1 MSYTLPKALLPN
13 THHPFTSIS
22 FILGESFKALLL
34 FLDCAFVMAA
44 QSTSS
49 RALLYFSERVEDA
62 TEAVKGLLGGS
73 NAGKYVDTSDDVI
86 RAQLESDRDEVR
98 IEGLKLVIALISK
111 GRDASGYFASV
122 VKLSSN
128 ANLEIRKLVYIIVRR
143 YARKQPDVAL
153 LGINSFQRDLQDR
166 NEVVRAMALRVLT
179 GLRLK
184 VAASVVEVAISKCV
198 RDSSFYVRRAAAHSL
213 IKCVDLSPDSKES
226 FKQHLATLLNDQNPA
241 VLAAALA
248 AWSALSPNDLQALH
262 THFRKLCF
270 AIGDMDAWGQK
281 LTLDVLGHYAKRC
294 LPAPEKD
301 AKIDRDLDLLL
312 IKAED
317 LLFNPNPA
325 VVTGAARL
333 IYTLAPKEKRDVVAR
348 PLTRLID
355 ESSDISFFAL
365 LNCQYVAK
373 QSPEIFT
380 SLAHRFLPKSSLK
393 ESDYVT
399 AIKLEI
405 LVDIAKD
412 TPSEEFVV
420 TELVEEA
427 MNNSS
432 EEVAKAAVTQL
443 GRWANQNDDEQRAK
457 CLKLLLQIIKD
468 KRSKGEVVTE
478 ALNVIR
484 DLVDKSPEKFAGP
497 IIHRLAPMLFTTSTA
512 TTKEDESGKK
522 KRLKLVGKGAINA
535 PEARATIYW
544 LLGQYCQSTI
554 NVQSTDGKME
564 KWTIAYAIALD
575 VLRRAAINFSK
586 EGERA
591 KYQIITLSTKLVT
604 FFPTLKDSNPSHI
617 HYLNILH
624 SHILQLARYDEH
636 FDVRDRAR
644 FCKALTDRL
653 EVGIKGEKE
662 SKVKDAE
669 GPQIT
674 KDDEIDDQLGGVVLR
689 RNQVIHILFNGMR
702 RKDVQEIDIE
712 KQEQEKIWN
721 TLSSAIGPHQ
731 SATIPYKLPDYFIE
745 PWADKSTLP
754 PSTVREPKDQPVIES
769 KEKVQASISSD
780 FHKHIVDTNQS
791 SGRSTPNATPLQHA
805 NNATTKYKDLDA
817 FLDEDSEEE
826 EEVKKTEELKEDGYD
841 EGVEEED
848 SEVEYESEEESEEGE
863 EEVESDEDAE
873 VSEQDST
880 NLNKPKPSPS
890 INLPQEENAWA

>member
-1 MSYTLPKALLPN
+1 MS
-13 THHPFTSIS
+13 
-22 FILGESFKALLL
+22 
-34 FLDCAFVMAA
+34 A

-98 IEGLKLVIALISK
+98 IDGLKTVITLISK

-143 YARKQPDVAL
+143 YARKQPDIAL

-198 RDSSFYVRRAAAHSL
+198 RDSSFYVRKAAAHSL
-213 IKCVDLSPDSKES
+213 IKCVDISPDSRES
-226 FKQHLATLLNDQNPA
+226 FKQHLATLLNDRNPA

-262 THFRKLCF
+262 VHFRKLCF

-294 LPAPEKD
+294 LPEPEKD
-301 AKIDRDLDLLL
+301 AKVDRDLDLLL

-317 LLFNPNPA
+317 LLFNPNAA
-325 VVTGAARL
+325 VVTSAARL
-333 IYTLAPKEKRDVVAR
+333 IYTLAPKEKRGIIAR
-348 PLTRLID
+348 PMTRLID

-365 LNCQYVAK
+365 LNCQYIARN
-373 QSPEIFT
+373 SPEIFA
-380 SLAHRFLPKSSLK
+380 SLAHRFLPRSSLK
-393 ESDYVT
+393 ESSYVT
-399 AIKLEI
+399 VIKLEI

-412 TPSEEFVV
+412 KTSEELVV
-420 TELVEEA
+420 AELVEEA

-432 EEVAKAAVTQL
+432 EEVAAAAVTQL
-443 GRWANQNDDEQRAK
+443 GRWASERDDDQRAR

-468 KRSKGEVVTE
+468 KRSKGEVVAE

-484 DLVDKSPEKFAGP
+484 ILLDKSPEKFAGP
-497 IIHRLAPMLFTTSTA
+497 IIHRLAPMLFTTGTA
-512 TTKEDESGKK
+512 ATKEDESGKK

-535 PEARATIYW
+535 PAARATIYW
-544 LLGQYCQSTI
+544 LLGQYCQATI
-554 NVQSTDGKME
+554 NVQSTDSKVE

-586 EGERA
+586 EGESA

-604 FFPTLKDSNPSHI
+604 FFPTVKEASPAHI
-617 HYLNILH
+617 KSLNILH

-653 EVGIKGEKE
+653 EVGIKTESDKSDKE
-662 SKVKDAE
+662 GKVEEATD
-669 GPQIT
+669 PQIT
-674 KDDEIDDQLGGVVLR
+674 KDDQIDDQLGGVVLR

-702 RKDVQEIDIE
+702 RKDVQALDHDQ
-712 KQEQEKIWN
+712 QEQNKTWN
-721 TLSSAIGPHQ
+721 TLSSAIGSYQ
-731 SATIPYKLPDYFIE
+731 SATIPYHLPDFFIE
-745 PWADKSTLP
+745 PWADKSSLP
-754 PSTVREPKDQPVIES
+754 PSTVREPTDQPVIES
-769 KEKVQASISSD
+769 KEKVQASLSGD
-780 FHKHIVDTNQS
+780 LYKHVVDTTQS
-791 SGRSTPNATPLQHA
+791 SGRSTPNAAPLQQA
-805 NNATTKYKDLDA
+805 NNAKTKYKDLDA
-817 FLDEDSEEE
+817 FLDAESEEE
-826 EEVKKTEELKEDGYD
+826 EEEEEEIKKAEELD
-841 EGVEEED
+841 EGEEEEEEEE
-848 SEVEYESEEESEEGE
+848 SEDEYESEEEESD

-873 VSEQDST
+873 GVSEEDSSMPNQT
-880 NLNKPKPSPS
+880 KPPTTP

>member
-1 MSYTLPKALLPN
+1 
-13 THHPFTSIS
+13 
-22 FILGESFKALLL
+22 
-34 FLDCAFVMAA
+34 MAA

-98 IEGLKLVIALISK
+98 IDGLKTVITLISK

-143 YARKQPDVAL
+143 YARKQPDIAL

-198 RDSSFYVRRAAAHSL
+198 RDSSFYVRKAAAHSL
-213 IKCVDLSPDSKES
+213 IKCVDISPDSRES
-226 FKQHLATLLNDQNPA
+226 FKQHLATLLNDRNPA

-262 THFRKLCF
+262 AHFRKLCF
-270 AIGDMDAWGQK
+270 AMGDMDAWGQK

-294 LPAPEKD
+294 LPEPEKD
-301 AKIDRDLDLLL
+301 AKIDHDLDLLL

-317 LLFNPNPA
+317 LLFNPNAA
-325 VVTGAARL
+325 VVTSAARL
-333 IYTLAPKEKRDVVAR
+333 IYTLAPIEKRGVIAR
-348 PLTRLID
+348 PMTRLID

-373 QSPEIFT
+373 HSPELFA
-380 SLAHRFLPKSSLK
+380 SMAHRFLPRSSLK

-399 AIKLEI
+399 VIKLEI

-412 TPSEEFVV
+412 KASEELVV

-432 EEVAKAAVTQL
+432 EEIATAAVTQL
-443 GRWANQNDDEQRAK
+443 GRWASESDDDQRAK

-468 KRSKGEVVTE
+468 KRSKGEVVAE

-484 DLVDKSPEKFAGP
+484 RLVEKSPEKFAGP
-497 IIHRLAPMLFTTSTA
+497 IIHRLAPMLFTASTA
-512 TTKEDESGKK
+512 ATKEDESGKK

-535 PEARATIYW
+535 PAARATIYW
-544 LLGQYCQSTI
+544 LLGQYCQAKI
-554 NVQSTDGKME
+554 NVQSADDKTE

-586 EGERA
+586 EGETA
-591 KYQIITLSTKLVT
+591 KYQIVTLSTKLVT
-604 FFPTLKDSNPSHI
+604 FFPTVKDANPAHI
-617 HYLNILH
+617 KALNILH
-624 SHILQLARYDEH
+624 GHILQLARYDEH

-653 EVGIKGEKE
+653 EVGIKAESEKNE
-662 SKVKDAE
+662 KASTSKEAE
-669 GPQIT
+669 DPQIT
-674 KDDEIDDQLGGVVLR
+674 NDDQIDDQLGGVVLR

-702 RKDVQEIDIE
+702 RKDVQGFDHDQ
-712 KQEQEKIWN
+712 QEQNKTWN

-731 SATIPYKLPDYFIE
+731 SATIPYQLPDFFIE

-754 PSTVREPKDQPVIES
+754 PSTVREPNDQPVIES
-769 KEKVQASISSD
+769 KEKVQASISGD
-780 FHKHIVDTNQS
+780 LHKHVVDTTQS
-791 SGRSTPNATPLQHA
+791 SGRSTPNAALLQQA
-805 NNATTKYKDLDA
+805 NNAKTKYKDLDA
-817 FLDEDSEEE
+817 FLDADSEEE
-826 EEVKKTEELKEDGYD
+826 EEVDKTEELEEGED
-841 EGVEEED
+841 EEEE
-848 SEVEYESEEESEEGE
+848 SEDEYESEEEEEDN
-863 EEVESDEDAE
+863 EEVESDEDAGE
-873 VSEQDST
+873 VSEQEAST
-880 NLNKPKPSPS
+880 SNQSKPTTS

>member
-1 MSYTLPKALLPN
+1 MS
-13 THHPFTSIS
+13 
-22 FILGESFKALLL
+22 
-34 FLDCAFVMAA
+34 A

-98 IEGLKLVIALISK
+98 IDGLKTVITLISK

-143 YARKQPDVAL
+143 YARKQPDIAL

-184 VAASVVEVAISKCV
+184 VAASVVEVAISKSI

-213 IKCVDLSPDSKES
+213 IKCVDISPDSRES
-226 FKQHLATLLNDQNPA
+226 FKQHLATLLNDRNPA

-262 THFRKLCF
+262 VHFRKLCF
-270 AIGDMDAWGQK
+270 AMGDMDAWGQK

-294 LPAPEKD
+294 LSAPEKD
-301 AKIDRDLDLLL
+301 AKLDRDLDLLL

-317 LLFNPNPA
+317 LLSNPNPA
-325 VVTGAARL
+325 VITSAARL
-333 IYTLAPKEKRDVVAR
+333 IYTLAPKEKHIVIAR
-348 PLTRLID
+348 PMTRLID

-373 QSPEIFT
+373 HSPEIFA
-380 SLAHRFLPKSSLK
+380 SLAHRFLPRSSLK
-393 ESDYVT
+393 ESSYVT

-412 TPSEEFVV
+412 KTSEELVV
-420 TELVEEA
+420 NELVEEA
-427 MNNSS
+427 TNNSS
-432 EEVAKAAVTQL
+432 EEVATAAVTQL
-443 GRWANQNDDEQRAK
+443 GRWASESDDEQKAK

-468 KRSKGEVVTE
+468 KRSKGEVVVE

-484 DLVDKSPEKFAGP
+484 NLVDKSPEKFAGP
-497 IIHRLAPMLFTTSTA
+497 IIHRLAPMLFSTSNA

-535 PEARATIYW
+535 PAARATIYW

-554 NVQSTDGKME
+554 NVQSTDE
-564 KWTIAYAIALD
+564 KIEKCTIAYAIALD

-586 EGERA
+586 EGETA
-591 KYQIITLSTKLVT
+591 KYQIVTLSTKLVT
-604 FFPTLKDSNPSHI
+604 FFPTVKDANPAHI
-617 HYLNILH
+617 KSLNTLH
-624 SHILQLARYDEH
+624 GHILQLARYDEH

-653 EVGIKGEKE
+653 EVGIKVESEKKEKE
-662 SKVKDAE
+662 IESEDAE

-674 KDDEIDDQLGGVVLR
+674 KDDQIDDQLGGVVLR

-702 RKDVQEIDIE
+702 RKDFQALDYD
-712 KQEQEKIWN
+712 QHEQNKIWN
-721 TLSSAIGPHQ
+721 TLSSAIGSHQ
-731 SATIPYKLPDYFIE
+731 SATIPYQLPDYFIE
-745 PWADKSTLP
+745 TWAEKGTLP
-754 PSTVREPKDQPVIES
+754 PSTVREPNDQSNIES

-780 FHKHIVDTNQS
+780 LYKNVVDTTQS
-791 SGRSTPNATPLQHA
+791 SGRSTPSAAPFQQATNAK
-805 NNATTKYKDLDA
+805 TKYKDLDD
-817 FLDEDSEEE
+817 FLDADSEEE
-826 EEVKKTEELKEDGYD
+826 EEVEEDKNSIEEVDDEYD
-841 EGVEEED
+841 EKEEE
-848 SEVEYESEEESEEGE
+848 SEDEYESEEESEDGE
-863 EEVESDEDAE
+863 EEEEIESDED
-873 VSEQDST
+873 EQETSDPNQT
-880 NLNKPKPSPS
+880 KQTTT